1 MPIPSRINRVRRRQA
16 PDIRCFLLACIFVLL
31 CKSFRNIIEKDR
43 QLPDRKIREKE
54 RKEMRQ
60 QEQIKIRNYRSEGFI
75 GKYQKLVRD
84 EVIPYQYS
92 VLCDE
97 APDTE
102 KSHVVR
108 NFINAGKAVRGEDA
122 GDGFYGMVFQDSDAA
137 KWLEAVAYSLA
148 LFPDSEL
155 EKTADTL
162 IGYIAD
168 AQDKDGYLNTYY
180 TIKDR
185 EKRWTN
191 LLEGHELYC
200 SGHMMEAACAY
211 YEATGKR
218 VLLDVML
225 KNAEHIYQ
233 HFIVEGNEGYPGHP
247 EVELALM
254 KMYRLTGNQHCL
266 ELAEHFIN
274 SRGVDPHFYERE
286 KEKRNWTVWGN
297 DATDAE
303 YQQSG
308 APVRE
313 QKDATGHAVRAVYLY
328 TGMADLAA
336 QSNDT
341 ELLEA
346 CRRLWESITKRRMY
360 VTGGIGSTVL
370 GEAFSVDYDL
380 PGDTAYAETCAS
392 IGLMFFAS
400 KMLENEVDSEYA
412 DVMER
417 AFYNTVLAGMQ
428 LDGKR
433 FFYVNPLEVV
443 PGISGVSPTHRHD
456 LPQRPKWYACACCP
470 PNVARLIS
478 SFGKYA
484 YGENKDTAFCH
495 LFAAGQVCFDNG
507 MKLTCRTEYPYDF
520 TVTYE
525 VEKGGKLALRI
536 PSFSKHFSITIN
548 GKEADYTLKKGYA
561 YLEVQDGDS
570 VMLVLDGAPEFIY
583 ASSKVPRLTGCKALQ
598 RGPLV
603 YCFEGVD
610 NGEDVLSLSLKKDAK
625 VTASDYQEELLGG
638 TVILSVEAV
647 RQEKIEGLYTSQ
659 RPGEEDCKAIAVPY
673 YTWGNRGENQMRVW
687 MNER

>member
-1 MPIPSRINRVRRRQA
+1 MSVKGTGEMKEQKQ
-16 PDIRCFLLACIFVLL
+16 IR
-31 CKSFRNIIEKDR
+31 
-43 QLPDRKIREKE
+43 
-54 RKEMRQ
+54 
-60 QEQIKIRNYRSEGFI
+60 IRNYQSEGFI
-75 GKYQKLVRD
+75 GNYQKLIRD
-84 EVIPYQYS
+84 VVIPYQYS

-97 APDTE
+97 SPDTE
-102 KSHVVR
+102 KSHVVQ
-108 NFINAGKAVRGEDA
+108 NFINARRAVRGEDT

-137 KWLEAVAYSLA
+137 KWLEAAAYSLA
-148 LFPDSEL
+148 LFPDEEL
-155 EKTADTL
+155 EQTADQL
-162 IGYIAD
+162 IEYIAG

-185 EKRWTN
+185 ERRWTN

-233 HFIVEGNEGYPGHP
+233 HFIVEKREGWPGHP

-254 KMYRLTGNQHCL
+254 KMYRLTGNEHCL

-274 SRGVDPHFYERE
+274 TRGSNPNFYQEE
-286 KEKRNWTVWGN
+286 SKKRDWTVWGN
-297 DATDAE
+297 NPADTE
-303 YQQSG
+303 YMQSNV
-308 APVRE
+308 PVRK

-328 TGMADLAA
+328 TGMADLA
-336 QSNDT
+336 SESGDK
-341 ELLEA
+341 ELYQA
-346 CRRLWESITKRRMY
+346 CRRLWKSITERRMY

-400 KMLENEVDSEYA
+400 RMLENEVNGEYG

-456 LPQRPKWYACACCP
+456 L
-470 PNVARLIS
+470 
-478 SFGKYA
+478 
-484 YGENKDTAFCH
+484 T
-495 LFAAGQVCFDNG
+495 
-507 MKLTCRTEYPYDF
+507 
-520 TVTYE
+520 
-525 VEKGGKLALRI
+525 
-536 PSFSKHFSITIN
+536 
-548 GKEADYTLKKGYA
+548 
-561 YLEVQDGDS
+561 
-570 VMLVLDGAPEFIY
+570 LDGTPKFIY
-583 ASSKVPRLTGCKALQ
+583 ASPKVPRLTGCKALQ
-598 RGPLV
+598 RGPLI

-610 NGEDVLSLSLKKDAK
+610 NGGDVLSLFLKRNADIQILDGDEK
-625 VTASDYQEELLGG
+625 LPGG
-638 TVILSVEAV
+638 VVKLTVDAV
-647 RQEKIEGLYTSQ
+647 RKEETEGLYTNV
-659 RPGEEDCKAIAVPY
+659 RPKEKDCSAVAVPY

-687 MNER
+687 MNEA